1 MSIQTVDA
9 ATLKKWLSQDEAVV
23 IDVREPMEY
32 EEANIAEATL
42 IPLGAI
48 TTSALPEI
56 NNGRKLVL
64 HCRSGK
70 RSQFACEQ
78 LLQENANL
86 DVYNLDGG
94 ILEWIARGYAVNTS
108 S

>member
-1 MSIQTVDA
+1 MSVQTIDA
-9 ATLKKWLSQDEAVV
+9 STLKQWLEQDEVV
-23 IDVREPMEY
+23 VVDVREPMEY
-32 EEANIAEATL
+32 EAENITGATL

-48 TTSALPEI
+48 AKSALPDV

-78 LLQENANL
+78 LIQE
-86 DVYNLDGG
+86 DPSFEVYNLEGG
-94 ILEWIARGYAVNTS
+94 ILAWVARGYPVNVAS
-108 S
+108 

>member
-9 ATLKKWLSQDEAVV
+9 PTLKQWLSQNEVV
-23 IDVREPMEY
+23 VVDVREPMEY
-32 EEANIAEATL
+32 EAENIADAIL

-48 TTSALPEI
+48 TKSVLPEV

-78 LLQENANL
+78 LISEDASLEI
-86 DVYNLDGG
+86 YNLEGG
-94 ILEWIARGYAVNTS
+94 ILAWMALGYPVRTS
-108 S
+108 